1 MKTVYDEKG
10 KAFGPFGTVTEEAD
24 GLLCDGKVMLP
35 FDVLGEF
42 FDIEDGAP
50 PRVFSEDELQPMRDA
65 KNAEINASRLKAN
78 TTTFA
83 YSGKVFACDALSRGD
98 IEGTNGCVL
107 LTGGFPPGWPGAWK
121 AVDNTYLPIATVND
135 WKAFYLAMCAT
146 GAANFAKSQSLKN
159 QLTAAKTP
167 ETIGAIAW

>member
-65 KNAEINASRLKAN
+65 KNAEINAARPKGEHDDLQLRRQG
-78 TTTFA
+78 F
-83 YSGKVFACDALSRGD
+83 
-98 IEGTNGCVL
+98 CVR
-107 LTGGFPPGWPGAWK
+107 PAQPR
-121 AVDNTYLPIATVND
+121 
-135 WKAFYLAMCAT
+135 
-146 GAANFAKSQSLKN
+146 
-159 QLTAAKTP
+159 
-167 ETIGAIAW
+167 